1 MDEVK
6 RIIIPVDKSEDAKE
20 AVEKGAFLANA
31 LKVDATVITIN
42 DTHQFM
48 SSVVIEDRLKKE
60 AMSFLDKF
68 KEIGKKHGVEIKTD
82 LLTGNPA
89 EEIIKYSQK
98 GDIIVMAHH
107 ERRKGID
114 KFIEKSVSQEVV
126 KNSQCSVFVVK

>member
-1 MDEVK
+1 MEDVK
-6 RIIIPVDKSEDAKE
+6 RIIIPVDKTADAKE

-31 LKVDATVITIN
+31 LDVEAKVITVN

-48 SSVVIEDRLKKE
+48 SSVVIEERLKKE
-60 AMSFLDKF
+60 AMAFLDEF

-89 EEIIKYSQK
+89 EEIVKYSDR

-107 ERRKGID
+107 KKRKGID
-114 KFIEKSVSQEVV
+114 KFMEKSVSQEVV
-126 KNSQCSVFVVK
+126 KNSNCSVLVVK